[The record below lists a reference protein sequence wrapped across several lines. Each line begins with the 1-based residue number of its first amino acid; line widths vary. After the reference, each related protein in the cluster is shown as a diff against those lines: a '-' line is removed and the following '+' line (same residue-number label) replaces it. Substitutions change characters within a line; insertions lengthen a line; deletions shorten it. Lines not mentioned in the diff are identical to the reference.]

1 MDDVISWFATNL
13 ETIFFVF
20 FLLVAVLAVFFYF
33 RRAQKM
39 RKIFSNQVLKRNGL
53 MRGGSSFSTLTFT
66 YLECPVTVTAF
77 LGKSSGGRTGG
88 YSSPYTRVSATINT
102 GDVIRSQG
110 QQMTV
115 YCETWASEIAKKFGS
130 QDIQIGNQEFD
141 QEYMIKGTDE
151 IFIRQILTTTV
162 QEKLLKL
169 RTYHPMISL
178 EMNELVVKVPKIL
191 KNEEAIDLLVDS
203 ALVLIDRLKAM

>member
-1 MDDVISWFATNL
+1 
-13 ETIFFVF
+13 
-20 FLLVAVLAVFFYF
+20 
-33 RRAQKM
+33 
-39 RKIFSNQVLKRNGL
+39 
-53 MRGGSSFSTLTFT
+53 
-66 YLECPVTVTAF
+66 
-77 LGKSSGGRTGG
+77 
-88 YSSPYTRVSATINT
+88 
-102 GDVIRSQG
+102 
-110 QQMTV
+110 MTV

-141 QEYMIKGTDE
+141 QEYMVKGTDE

-203 ALVLIDRLKAM
+203 AVVLIDRLKAL